1 MNLDSERRFNRQSER
16 QHMNMTN
23 LFDGRAIN
31 YTVSRPS
38 YSIELINYLY
48 SQYGISEASVVA
60 DIGSGTG
67 KFSKH
72 LLDRQN
78 EVYCVEPND
87 EMRSI
92 AENELCKYNNFHS
105 VAGDAENTTLKNNF
119 VDCITAA
126 QAFHWFDV
134 LKFKK
139 ECLRIIKPNGRVF
152 LIWNIR
158 DANNIINQEWHNI
171 FSQFCYDFKGFS
183 NGIERDDIK
192 IKAFFDKG
200 YEYIT
205 FDYPLIFDKE
215 NFIKRSLSSSYSLKD
230 DDVNYGAYISALNE
244 IFYKYENNGLISIS
258 NQSVAYIGFIK

>member
-1 MNLDSERRFNRQSER
+1 MKAYQTILG

-23 LFDGRAIN
+23 IFDGRAID

-48 SQYGISEASVVA
+48 SQYGITETSVVA

-67 KFSKH
+67 KFSKQ

-92 AENELCKYNNFHS
+92 AENELGRYKNFHS
-105 VAGDAENTTLKNNF
+105 VAGNAENTTLKNNF
-119 VDCITAA
+119 ADYITTA

-139 ECLRIIKPNGRVF
+139 ECLRIIKPNGSVF

-158 DANNIINQEWHNI
+158 DASNIINQEWHNT
-171 FSQFCYDFKGFS
+171 FSQFCPNFHGFS
-183 NGIERDDIK
+183 NGIERDDLK

-230 DDVNYGAYISALNE
+230 DDVNYEAYISALNE
-244 IFYKYENNGLISIS
+244 IFYKYENNGLITIS
-258 NQSVAYIGFIK
+258 NLSVAYIGFIE